1 MIYLEAYKFF
11 KRKLVCVLLIGIFFL
26 VAVPEIIAISR
37 QIPDYDKLQGRIN
50 TYEKHNG
57 IFTEQTA
64 EKFLL
69 DYKEILSDKE
79 MEDLYYESEHLKML
93 ADTLPNIGF
102 NIIFGFYGEWQMSLA
117 WLIDYMQY
125 IPVFV
130 AVAISGIFTYD
141 KSYGM
146 QEIML
151 SAKNGRKKCT
161 KAKVILAF
169 LVTNSMLFVVA
180 LITSLKLLLFTG
192 GRGWNTSIQLAFWL
206 SDSPLDMSFGV
217 LWLHTLFLSFLA
229 INMIL
234 LITLS
239 VSFLANSPVTAMCV
253 SLGILFLLRPDVIE
267 IYLGG
272 VEALNKIISLT
283 PYNIINTYKLA
294 ERIPLKLGEVTV
306 HWIYI
311 IEVLYSVLL
320 LVGGIFFFQ
329 KLIKNYK
336 YFAS

>member
-1 MIYLEAYKFF
+1 
-11 KRKLVCVLLIGIFFL
+11 
-26 VAVPEIIAISR
+26 
-37 QIPDYDKLQGRIN
+37 
-50 TYEKHNG
+50 
-57 IFTEQTA
+57 
-64 EKFLL
+64 
-69 DYKEILSDKE
+69 
-79 MEDLYYESEHLKML
+79 
-93 ADTLPNIGF
+93 
-102 NIIFGFYGEWQMSLA
+102 MSLA

-169 LVTNSMLFVVA
+169 LVRNSMLCVVA